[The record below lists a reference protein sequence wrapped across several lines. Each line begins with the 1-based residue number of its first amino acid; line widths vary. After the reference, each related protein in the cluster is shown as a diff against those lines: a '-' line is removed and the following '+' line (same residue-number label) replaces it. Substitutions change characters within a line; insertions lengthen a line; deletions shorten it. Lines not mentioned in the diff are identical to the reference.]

1 MERRTN
7 TLSKPLVFLVFSLQ
21 KYWVFTFHFY
31 YGGATRA
38 QCGGEI
44 YSREKAIKFHGFRK
58 TVSRFLEEKIPADVP
73 AEKVVLFFSA
83 DGTVPVEKTGDR
95 THSKY
100 FFPMDGG
107 VPVEKRE
114 IERALSTTICP

>member
-1 MERRTN
+1 MEV
-7 TLSKPLVFLVFSLQ
+7 P
-21 KYWVFTFHFY
+21 
-31 YGGATRA
+31 RA

-44 YSREKAIKFHGFRK
+44 LSREKAIKFHGFRK

-114 IERALSTTICP
+114 IERALNIERVISSQS

>member
-1 MERRTN
+1 
-7 TLSKPLVFLVFSLQ
+7 
-21 KYWVFTFHFY
+21 
-31 YGGATRA
+31 
-38 QCGGEI
+38 
-44 YSREKAIKFHGFRK
+44 
-58 TVSRFLEEKIPADVP
+58 VSRFLEEKIPSDVP

-95 THSKY
+95 THTKY

-114 IERALSTTICP
+114 IERTLISQIFQSILNIFGIFFWPKCS